1 MKISRFLKELG
12 ISLLLVAITAGILVG
27 SGLCTRAPETAEISP
42 AITNTE
48 LELIVTNNDTFDWMN
63 AQLELNN
70 AFRYEIAAIH
80 AGETL
85 HLQLQDFTKAD
96 GTRFDPVSEAPSNL
110 VIACDTPKG
119 KVQWIGSISKSH

>member
-1 MKISRFLKELG
+1 MKIRRFFKELG
-12 ISLLLVAITAGILVG
+12 ISLLLLAITAGILVG

-48 LELIVTNNDTFDWMN
+48 LEFIVTNNDTFDWMN

-85 HLQLQDFTKAD
+85 HLKLQDFAQAD

-110 VIACDTPKG
+110 FISCDTPKG
-119 KVQWIGSISKSH
+119 KVQWIGSISKIH

>member
-1 MKISRFLKELG
+1 MKIRRFFKELG
-12 ISLLLVAITAGILVG
+12 ISLLLLAITAGILVG
-27 SGLCTRAPETAEISP
+27 SGLCTRAPETARISP
-42 AITNTE
+42 AITNTG

-85 HLQLQDFTKAD
+85 HLKLQDFTKAD
-96 GTRFDPVSEAPSNL
+96 GTKFDPLSEVPSKL
-110 VIACDTPKG
+110 AIACDTPKG
-119 KVQWIGSISKSH
+119 KVHWIGSISKSR